1 MLVAQLQLTESR
13 VEYLSEM
20 WLFDLY
26 ILMIDLDIKASMKIL
41 VFMLEVKKQIVQ
53 QNLII
58 GCGAGDQV
66 TQQLHG
72 GRNYTSHDSTS
83 IMMANGR

>member
-1 MLVAQLQLTESR
+1 
-13 VEYLSEM
+13 
-20 WLFDLY
+20 
-26 ILMIDLDIKASMKIL
+26 
-41 VFMLEVKKQIVQ
+41 MLEVKKQIVQ